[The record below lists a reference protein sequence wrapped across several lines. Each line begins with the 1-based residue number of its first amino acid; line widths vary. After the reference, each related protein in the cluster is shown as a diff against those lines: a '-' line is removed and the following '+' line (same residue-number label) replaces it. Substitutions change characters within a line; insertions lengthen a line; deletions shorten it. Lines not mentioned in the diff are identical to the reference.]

1 MRSRLAAFLLC
12 SFLTSA
18 AYAVPVAYSES
29 TGGDLRPEAATAA
42 GPLPVGRRSRR
53 LRSTSVLTPCPGAQ
67 CVIHA
72 GIGLNFTDFDSF
84 AFTIAPG
91 NELAAGI
98 GGEVTGAE

>member
-42 GPLPVGRRSRR
+42 GPLPVGAPLPTFAFDVGSNTVSGR
-53 LRSTSVLTPCPGAQ
+53 TG
-67 CVIHA
+67 VIHA
-72 GIGLNFTDFDSF
+72 GIGLNFTDLDSF

-98 GGEVTGAE
+98 GGE